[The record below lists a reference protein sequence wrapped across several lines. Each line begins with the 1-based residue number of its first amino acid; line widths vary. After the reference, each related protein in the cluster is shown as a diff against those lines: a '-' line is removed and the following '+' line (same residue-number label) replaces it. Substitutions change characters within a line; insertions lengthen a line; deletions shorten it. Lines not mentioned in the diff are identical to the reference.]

1 MKQDY
6 AFGLWFYCI
15 LSVIH
20 FSWAA
25 AEAALC

>member
-6 AFGLWFYCI
+6 AFGLWFYRI
-15 LSVIH
+15 LSVIY
-20 FSWAA
+20 FPWAA